1 MSFQMWSFHPG
12 SHYASGMSL
21 IGYEVRAT
29 DGPVGAVHEAAEEIG
44 STYVVVDTDPWT
56 AGGRLLLPP
65 RNHRARGP
73 PRGEDTRQ
81 PNRGR
86 GPRTP
91 LSTVRIGT
99 TATVSPRQ
107 HVADH
112 YRPFHC

>member
-1 MSFQMWSFHPG
+1 MSFQMWSFHPE

-65 RNHRARGP
+65 GTTVRVDRRA
-73 PRGEDTRQ
+73 E
-81 PNRGR
+81 
-86 GPRTP
+86 RTP
-91 LSTVRIGT
+91 VNRTVDGGRE
-99 TATVSPRQ
+99 
-107 HVADH
+107 
-112 YRPFHC
+112 RP